1 MKVIFLHSFYFSF
14 VQGDLEADPSTL
26 FELGDAVTD
35 ATDILHLHYFPEPTG
50 GSAKTPLEGSTRRER
65 EMLSPSQTTAPPAVC
80 PPPPRP
86 ILNGV
91 NPLKHKLLI

>member
-50 GSAKTPLEGSTRRER
+50 GSAKTRWREARGERER
-65 EMLSPSQTTAPPAVC
+65 CYLLARPQRLLLSAL
-80 PPPPRP
+80 PPRP

>member
-50 GSAKTPLEGSTRRER
+50 GSAKTRWREARGER

-80 PPPPRP
+80 PPPTPHPERS
-86 ILNGV
+86 
-91 NPLKHKLLI
+91 